1 MMENAFLEVHQQLK
15 RFVNSKVR
23 NDQDAQDILQ
33 DVYLK
38 IQSKGYQLS
47 DEVKFNQWIYRITRN
62 SIIDYYRERKK
73 VIETELA
80 DTEENYNLFTDCVAD
95 CITKLISTLPPLYRD
110 ALEKVELQNLP
121 QNEVAK
127 TLGISYTGFK
137 SRVQRARQLLKEK
150 MQSHYHIET
159 DGYGNVI
166 GCEDKLPCGCDP
178 IL

>member
-1 MMENAFLEVHQQLK
+1 MIEAAFLQVHQQLK
-15 RFVNSKVR
+15 RFVKAKVR

-33 DVYLK
+33 DVFLK

-47 DEVKFNQWIYRITRN
+47 DEIKFNQWVYRITRN

-95 CITKLISTLPPLYRD
+95 CITGLIKTLPLVYRE
-110 ALEKVELQNLP
+110 ALEKVELQNRP

-127 TLGISYTGFK
+127 ELGISYTGFK
-137 SRVQRARQLLKEK
+137 SRVQRARQMLKEK
-150 MQSHYHIET
+150 MQSQYRIET

-166 GCEDKLPCGCDP
+166 TCEDRLPCGCDP